1 MKLKVTTRA
10 ATLRKTQTALL
21 NEIERLE
28 RQAFSIG
35 SHVTGRALNRAK
47 NALGWEMAGDIEQA
61 AAAAKTALIGE
72 D

>member
-1 MKLKVTTRA
+1 MKLKIKTTA
-10 ATLRKTQTALL
+10 ATMRETQTALL

-35 SHVTGRALNRAK
+35 SNVTGHALNRAK

-61 AAAAKTALIGE
+61 AVAAKRHS
-72 D
+72 